1 MDVEQKNSGN
11 EALQVGHIQG
21 NAHINH
27 HTGPVTY
34 AQVVNHNTHHHH
46 TVHAHGPVH
55 IHAQGHEAFL
65 ALQAPPAPPA
75 RRVRRAKQVY
85 DISPGQKDLLALMRA
100 LPQHVR
106 VQVLDF
112 MRAEF
117 GTGLVMELEPRDVH
131 ATRQRVLDLRRSLG
145 ITA

>member
-1 MDVEQKNSGN
+1 
-11 EALQVGHIQG
+11 
-21 NAHINH
+21 
-27 HTGPVTY
+27 
-34 AQVVNHNTHHHH
+34 VVHHH

-55 IHAQGHEAFL
+55 IHAQGHEAVL

-75 RRVRRAKQVY
+75 RRTKAPKVRHDLSA
-85 DISPGQKDLLALMRA
+85 GQKDLLALMRA

-106 VQVLDF
+106 VQVIDF